1 MGDEPVQVRVLS
13 PAYTRNPSVWW
24 GSVPGI
30 QIGSGIPDSGD
41 RMGEPEVSQPEER
54 DRRFRRRFLSRG
66 ESLIAG
72 AGLLMGGLL
81 LLVMAALAVGAHS
94 IERDLVRASR
104 ESLAASLERSVAL
117 AGDSVLASRGLTG
130 LRRFVQEVAQQ
141 DGIGEVRIELGDGRV
156 LASSDA
162 RRINVSVLPEH
173 LPSVAADSAVGDVIA
188 PLGGGHVI
196 VRCVPAEVAGGAG
209 GWWIQTIVGGAGAA
223 SLISLW
229 LVYRTL
235 RRRVGA
241 MGAISEALIAAGE
254 GEESTDALM
263 VDERMGPAAR
273 AWNALLRD
281 REALRERLVRERA
294 GEALS
299 GVRGGRG
306 LADDA
311 CDALWQGIIVLDD
324 HGSIAYANGTARV
337 FLDRDEDEIL
347 GEDLLRLVDHDGL
360 REAVRGVVSGQ
371 IRRRVSVEVERD
383 GAREDVLRF
392 SVRPL
397 RGADTGVA
405 VVVIEDVTQQKVA
418 SRATNGFV
426 AQATH
431 ELRTPLTNIRLYA
444 EEAIDLNEGDAGE
457 RARCLN
463 VINQEVRRLERLV
476 GDMLNVSEMESG
488 SMSLRVGD
496 VRLQA
501 LFEDL
506 RAEYDAQAT
515 DKGVALEWRLPP
527 KYPVFGADRDKLAMA
542 IHNLVGN
549 AIKYTPGG
557 GRVTVTLE
565 ADDHEMR
572 LEVRDT
578 GPGIEEEDQDRIF
591 QPFYRTDSARSS
603 GVKGTGL
610 GLAIAREI
618 ARLHGGDITLES
630 VVGSGSVFTLRVPN
644 AGVMDGAMAA

>member
-1 MGDEPVQVRVLS
+1 
-13 PAYTRNPSVWW
+13 
-24 GSVPGI
+24 
-30 QIGSGIPDSGD
+30 
-41 RMGEPEVSQPEER
+41 MGEPEVSHPEER
-54 DRRFRRRFLSRG
+54 EARLRRRFLARG

-81 LLVMAALAVGAHS
+81 LLVMAALAIGAHS
-94 IERDLVRASR
+94 IERDLIRSSR
-104 ESLAASLERSVAL
+104 EALASSVERSVAL
-117 AGDSVLASRGLTG
+117 AADAVLDSEGLTG
-130 LRRFVQEVAQQ
+130 LRRFVQEAALQ
-141 DGIGEVRIELGDGRV
+141 DGIAEVRIELGDGRV

-162 RRINVSVLPEH
+162 RSIDATVLPEH
-173 LPSVAADSAVGDVIA
+173 LPSVPADMAVGDAIA
-188 PLGGGHVI
+188 TLGRGHVV
-196 VRCVPAEVAGGAG
+196 VRCMPEDAVVGAA

-223 SLISLW
+223 SLVSLW

-254 GEESTDALM
+254 GEESTGALM
-263 VDERMGPAAR
+263 VDEQMGPAAR

-311 CDALWQGIIVLDD
+311 CDALWQGIVVLDD
-324 HGSIAYANGTARV
+324 HGAIAYANGAARV
-337 FLDRDEDEIL
+337 FLEKEEDEIL
-347 GEDLLRLVDHDGL
+347 GMDLLDFVDDERL
-360 REAVRGVVSGQ
+360 REAVRGVVGGQ

-383 GAREDVLRF
+383 GDREDVLRF

-418 SRATNGFV
+418 SRATSGFV

-476 GDMLNVSEMESG
+476 GDMLSVSEMESG

-506 RAEYDAQAT
+506 REEYGAQASE
-515 DKGVALEWRLPP
+515 KNVSLEWNLPP
-527 KYPVFGADRDKLAMA
+527 KYPVFGGDRDKLAMA

-549 AIKYTPGG
+549 AVKYTPAG

-565 ADDHEMR
+565 ADDREMR

-578 GPGIEEEDQDRIF
+578 GPGIEEKDQDRIF
-591 QPFYRTDSARSS
+591 QPFYRTDAARSS
-603 GVKGTGL
+603 DVKGTGL

-630 VVGSGSVFTLRVPN
+630 AVGSGSVFTLCVPN
-644 AGVMDGAMAA
+644 AGVMDRAMAA